1 MLNFAEGMSETEVQK
16 MMRICTT
23 KKTKD
28 KYVLAIHPDKRYHD
42 MKQLMDVKK
51 RLPSVGGLW
60 DDYTYATLVR
70 NEVDDLDTTSDDRSN
85 MFAKRALFIPFSVFT
100 SSQKMKICDITGQ
113 KEYYSLAD
121 SETPSGVEDVRNS
134 TAATSGHQLRLALS
148 DLSQIN
154 IPVENTMNEV
164 LLSDD
169 IFDNPEPEEEPRD
182 IPANMSIL

>member
-134 TAATSGHQLRLALS
+134 TAATSGHQLRPALS
-148 DLSQIN
+148 DVSRIN
-154 IPVENTMNEV
+154 IPVDETMNEV